1 METILT
7 ERDLED
13 LSEPTRSVAFEF
25 LWLLR
30 ECGHSEE
37 FALRLAMHGA
47 YEFDAIAAASEALM
61 QPVVIDGADDDHG
74 VIAASAE
81 E

>member
-7 ERDLED
+7 ERDLEE
-13 LSEPTRSVAFEF
+13 LSEPARSVAFEF

-30 ECGHSEE
+30 ESGHSEE

-61 QPVVIDGADDDHG
+61 QLEATDGADDHRA
-74 VIAASAE
+74 VAASAE
-81 E
+81 Q